1 MGRLD
6 PRSTRKSMR
15 IRALI
20 LIVVTVG
27 WVLPTGALACPSDTP
42 KADAHSQVA
51 HHDGHEHT
59 HAASHHGRG
68 DHDHAAGPESRR
80 GEPGAPL
87 DAPSCCSDDPR
98 APALLAAV
106 LDAKPRPKSIP
117 LALPN
122 PLLDVPQ
129 PVVLP
134 SGARLRLRQPAPLP
148 YARTRRPL
156 LI

>member
-6 PRSTRKSMR
+6 PGSTRKSMR

-20 LIVVTVG
+20 TIVLTAG
-27 WVLPTGALACPSDTP
+27 WMLPAGALACPPHTAE
-42 KADAHSQVA
+42 ADAHSEAA
-51 HHDGHEHT
+51 HHDGHEDSHG
-59 HAASHHGRG
+59 ASNRG
-68 DHDHAAGPESRR
+68 DAAHDHAAGPESRT

-87 DAPSCCSDDPR
+87 DAPSCCSGDAR
-98 APALLAAV
+98 APAVLASV

-122 PLLDVPQ
+122 PLLDLPQ

-134 SGARLRLRQPAPLP
+134 SGARLQLRQPAPLP